1 MTLSFLRKVI
11 LMKKYILTSLA
22 VVIVMASTFFTV
34 ARSALANI
42 STNDTLM
49 QAITADNV
57 DQLKDCLSKN
67 RQAYKVENIGFW
79 IIFSDPTIDERIGR
93 QLIFHL
99 LKEGKQKCLKY
110 VVDTYKGIGI
120 WNCSENGED
129 EIPSWFVVVQ
139 HISNDH
145 VQTAIINTL
154 ANRLS
159 SVKLRSKWIEAS
171 RHACK
176 KGDCENFAKLI
187 HIGNKARELQVTL
200 NIILDE
206 IFLKE
211 QSYLVVLKK

>member
-99 LKEGKQKCLKY
+99 LKEGKQKC
-110 VVDTYKGIGI
+110 
-120 WNCSENGED
+120 
-129 EIPSWFVVVQ
+129 
-139 HISNDH
+139 
-145 VQTAIINTL
+145 
-154 ANRLS
+154 
-159 SVKLRSKWIEAS
+159 
-171 RHACK
+171 
-176 KGDCENFAKLI
+176 
-187 HIGNKARELQVTL
+187 
-200 NIILDE
+200 
-206 IFLKE
+206 
-211 QSYLVVLKK
+211 